1 MLRYNTSKIVL
12 LSDLTPPICKQS
24 FHIMDPEYNLQDV
37 IRCELCEAPVPPLC
51 CAICHIN
58 LCTTCA
64 GEHLLD
70 EYKYHIVQPIK
81 HRQSNSKCSI
91 IPKCQIHFNKL
102 SEFHC
107 EQCDIAVYDECERSD
122 KHINHAFLNIS
133 SYLEI
138 KNKTLQADIEE
149 LEKHIYPAYQ
159 EIASSFLSQ
168 RAELLRNNEKLIS
181 AINKQGEVWHRKIDS
196 IIRKLTS
203 DIKETESEHLAFLKE
218 QEDDIN
224 HNMSEITQSIVELKK
239 LLVSN
244 DGCRFSEYISRNS
257 EFRIFPPKLISSLP
271 SFSSKEIDTE
281 QLIQQFGS
289 LSALSTTTEERLYG
303 EVSLETIVPDIKAK
317 CTHFR
322 VEEK

>member
-1 MLRYNTSKIVL
+1 
-12 LSDLTPPICKQS
+12 
-24 FHIMDPEYNLQDV
+24 MDPDYSLQDV
-37 IRCELCEAPVPPLC
+37 IRCDLCEAPVPPLC

-58 LCTTCA
+58 LCKTCA

-70 EYKYHIVQPIK
+70 ESKYHIVQPIK

-102 SEFHC
+102 SEYYC
-107 EQCDIAVYDECERSD
+107 EQCDIVVCDECEKSA

-133 SYLEI
+133 SYLEV

-149 LEKHIYPAYQ
+149 LEKHIYPVYQ
-159 EIASSFLSQ
+159 EIASSFPVQ

-224 HNMSEITQSIVELKK
+224 HNMSEITQSIVELNK

-257 EFRIFPPKLISSLP
+257 EFRIFPPKLIISLP

-303 EVSLETIVPDIKAK
+303 EVSLETIVPDIKAECK
-317 CTHFR
+317 HFLD
-322 VEEK
+322 EEK

>member
-12 LSDLTPPICKQS
+12 LSDLTPPFCKQS
-24 FHIMDPEYNLQDV
+24 FHIMDPEYSLQDV
-37 IRCELCEAPVPPLC
+37 IRCDLCEEQVPPLY
-51 CAICHIN
+51 CATCHIN
-58 LCTTCA
+58 LCKTCVV
-64 GEHLLD
+64 EHLLD
-70 EYKYHIVQPIK
+70 ESKLHIVLPFN
-81 HRQSNSKCSI
+81 HRQSNSKISI

-102 SEFHC
+102 SESHC
-107 EQCDIAVYDECERSD
+107 EHCDIDVCGECEWSD

-159 EIASSFLSQ
+159 EIASSFPVQ

-257 EFRIFPPKLISSLP
+257 EFRIFPPKLIISLP

-303 EVSLETIVPDIKAK
+303 EVSLETIVPHIEAE
-317 CTHFR
+317 CRHFLT
-322 VEEK
+322 EEE